1 MIKKA
6 IVYQIRVWCCEDLC
20 MEFWFDKELS
30 DLYEDRRDAEK
41 ELEKY
46 LGMSES
52 ELEKECG
59 AACVSKEG
67 PKIVELIL
75 NRKKDELY

>member
-6 IVYQIRVWCCEDLC
+6 IVYQIRVWCCEDSC
-20 MEFWFDKELS
+20 GEFWFDKELS
-30 DLYEDRRDAEK
+30 DLYEDQRDAEK

-52 ELEKECG
+52 ELEKERG
-59 AACVSKEG
+59 VACVSKEG

-75 NRKKDELY
+75 NKKRDELY